1 MNAQQRRL
9 RKLSLFI
16 SQNKMRKTTERFA
29 ILNEICK
36 HSGCFSVPDIYNNLK
51 KMHFIIT
58 WKTIYNTV
66 ELLEKAQ
73 LVSAEQVNKKQTKY
87 RINERPA

>member
-9 RKLSLFI
+9 QKLSLFI
-16 SQNKMRKTTERFA
+16 SQNKMRKTTERFVV
-29 ILNEICK
+29 LNEICK
-36 HSGCFSVPDIYNNLK
+36 HSASFSVPDIYNNLK

-73 LVSAEQVNKKQTKY
+73 LVSAKQLNNKQTKY
-87 RINERPA
+87 SVNKIP